1 MLNRADTA
9 CEKINEHISNKNIVR
24 IISHNDADGLSA
36 AGVLAKAIKEEGGDF
51 HLTILP
57 RLKNSD
63 VKDLARENYELFIFS
78 DMGSGCLEQ
87 INYLNGDVIIAD
99 HHPPQYS
106 DNFNEDN
113 LNDSIIHVNPHLF
126 GIDGTRDISG
136 STTSYLT
143 IRNLAVNNKANMD
156 NCSDNYSNN
165 DETNNKAHKS
175 HLAPLALA
183 GAFGDMQYYE
193 GFHGVN
199 KLVEEDGLNSGAME
213 IHQDLKIVS
222 KNTEPIYKSLAY
234 TFNPALIDLSGDLSS
249 CVEFLERAGISY
261 GIKFSDLEGEE
272 KDILKDELIKI
283 NPAIFGDVYS
293 VPKEN
298 SHVQNIEDLSNILD
312 SCGKNKKFGLG
323 ASIAIGER
331 DQALD
336 AGIDIQN
343 KYREN
348 LSKGLSWIKREG
360 AVQLD
365 NIQYIYSNDKNIKPL
380 LGPISSISIAL
391 KTINEDKPI
400 ISLSHL
406 KNDIK
411 VSGRATNELVKQGL
425 DLGIVL
431 KDVSNS
437 FGGQGGGHNIAA
449 GAMVPYSQMENFL
462 RLVDDFVGHQLGET

>member
-1 MLNRADTA
+1 MTHKKQHYLLNRALEAT
-9 CEKINEHISNKNIVR
+9 EKIKEHIVKGNIIR

-57 RLKNSD
+57 RLRDTN
-63 VKDLARENYELFIFS
+63 VKDLAKEKYDFFIFS

-87 INYLNGDVIIAD
+87 INYLKGDVVIAD

-106 DNFNEDN
+106 DNLGEDD
-113 LNDSIIHVNPHLF
+113 LNDTITHVNPHLF
-126 GIDGTRDISG
+126 DIDGTRDISG
-136 STTSYLT
+136 STTSYLS
-143 IRNLAVNNKANMD
+143 IRNLDVNSN
-156 NCSDNYSNN
+156 SDKEVPKN
-165 DETNNKAHKS
+165 

-199 KLVEEDGLNSGAME
+199 KLVGEDGLNSETME

-222 KNTEPIYKSLAY
+222 KNTEPLYKSLAY
-234 TFNPALIDLSGDLSS
+234 TFNPALIDLSGDLESS
-249 CVEFLERAGISY
+249 VEFLERAGISY
-261 GIKFSDLEGEE
+261 GIKFSDLDGEE

-283 NPAIFGDVYS
+283 NPAIFGDVYT

-298 SHVQNIEDLSNILD
+298 SHVQNIEDLANILD

-331 DQALD
+331 EQALD
-336 AGIDIQN
+336 AGIDIQR

-391 KTINEDKPI
+391 KTITEEKPI
-400 ISLSHL
+400 ISL
-406 KNDIK
+406 
-411 VSGRATNELVKQGL
+411 
-425 DLGIVL
+425 
-431 KDVSNS
+431 
-437 FGGQGGGHNIAA
+437 
-449 GAMVPYSQMENFL
+449 
-462 RLVDDFVGHQLGET
+462 